1 MTSQVDGMRKL
12 ADSLVSSAEVVVA
25 AEKILHLE
33 AVAAAGVRVADL
45 AEMSAAVAQMHADT
59 DEAITAMAA
68 ARVEQAAADVAA
80 RADAE
85 AARLELAVAA
95 AGVRVA
101 DLAEMSAAVAQMHA
115 DTDEAIAA
123 FGTARTEG
131 ADLLRKAMQTIQN
144 IRRGGAAN
152 PLAKKPS
159 RVPRE
164 ATAPAEPVAA
174 TAPAEPVAATA
185 PAEPVAEVGV
195 DTHRRPNPTEIFAFI
210 ANNPDGASLLDM
222 EVHFGTPRIVLQR
235 PVKQMLEVDHQI
247 VRDDLSGKYF
257 AI

>member
-45 AEMSAAVAQMHADT
+45 AEMSAAVAQMNADT

-85 AARLELAVAA
+85 ATRVEQAVAA
-95 AGVRVA
+95 AGIRVA
-101 DLAEMSAAVAQMHA
+101 DLAQMSAN
-115 DTDEAIAA
+115 TDEAITAMAA
-123 FGTARTEG
+123 ARTEG
-131 ADLLRKAMQTIQN
+131 ADLLRKAIQTTQN

-159 RVPRE
+159 RAPRE
-164 ATAPAEPVAA
+164 ATVPAEPVA
-174 TAPAEPVAATA
+174 EVA